1 MFIGRKKELLNLEKL
16 YNTDKYQMPVIYG
29 RRRIGKTALI
39 HEFIKD
45 KPHIAFTAIESSRKQ
60 NLENLSKSIYSF
72 QNPGETE
79 NFPVYG
85 SFAQAIEYIFQLSKE
100 RRLVFV
106 IDEYPYAAKCDLA
119 LSSVLQALIDKY
131 QQDSRLFFI
140 LCGSS
145 MSFMEEQVLGYESP
159 LYGRRTA
166 QFKIQPF
173 TFGETLEYFKD
184 YDKIDAMN
192 LYGVCGGTPQY
203 FLQFDRKMT
212 VRENVIQNVLNTNSY
227 LFEEPQNLLKQEV
240 REAALYN
247 TVISAIACGS
257 TKLSEIAS
265 KSGEETSACYAVLKK
280 LMALGL
286 IQRETPYGEKE
297 GRKSLYVISDNLFR
311 FWYRFVPGNI
321 SALQNDMAE
330 TVYDIIEKKFP
341 LYMGMVFEDVCGQ
354 YLWQMN
360 RQGKLPFVFTGLG
373 RWWGANPSTRE
384 QEEIDIVA
392 SDGKNALICECKWR
406 NKEVEKEVLD
416 RLVLRSSLL
425 FYQQKYLYLFSK
437 AGFSDAC
444 VKAAKDQGNVTLVT
458 FQEMF

>member
-1 MFIGRKKELLNLEKL
+1 MFIGRKKELLSLEKL

-166 QFKIQPF
+166 
-173 TFGETLEYFKD
+173 
-184 YDKIDAMN
+184 
-192 LYGVCGGTPQY
+192 
-203 FLQFDRKMT
+203 
-212 VRENVIQNVLNTNSY
+212 
-227 LFEEPQNLLKQEV
+227 
-240 REAALYN
+240 
-247 TVISAIACGS
+247 
-257 TKLSEIAS
+257 
-265 KSGEETSACYAVLKK
+265 
-280 LMALGL
+280 
-286 IQRETPYGEKE
+286 
-297 GRKSLYVISDNLFR
+297 
-311 FWYRFVPGNI
+311 
-321 SALQNDMAE
+321 
-330 TVYDIIEKKFP
+330 
-341 LYMGMVFEDVCGQ
+341 
-354 YLWQMN
+354 
-360 RQGKLPFVFTGLG
+360 
-373 RWWGANPSTRE
+373 
-384 QEEIDIVA
+384 
-392 SDGKNALICECKWR
+392 
-406 NKEVEKEVLD
+406 
-416 RLVLRSSLL
+416 
-425 FYQQKYLYLFSK
+425 
-437 AGFSDAC
+437 
-444 VKAAKDQGNVTLVT
+444 
-458 FQEMF
+458 